1 MASITDCITSF
12 IDGRVRL
19 RHFALKDAS
28 VAETVCAV
36 VGGVEGVE
44 SVQANPVT
52 GSLLIFYDTE
62 KLSRQELDELWRQ
75 FGDVPMNLYTERIES
90 PFLEWKAGTARE
102 EIWRWFDQRYS
113 KGVAYLMYGEAED
126 FVAESK
132 QLYRLK
138 KMCDECESN
147 TCQFNHDGE
156 CRFALVHERKPDIV
170 PDDGCRDYQFREV

>member
-1 MASITDCITSF
+1 MSYI
-12 IDGRVRL
+12 
-19 RHFALKDAS
+19 KDAAS
-28 VAETVCAV
+28 EALNDLHQTIPYRDYCTIMDGLQEIET
-36 VGGVEGVE
+36 
-44 SVQANPVT
+44 
-52 GSLLIFYDTE
+52 LDD
-62 KLSRQELDELWRQ
+62 RDDELDELWRQ

-147 TCQFNHDGE
+147 TCQFNHDGA

>member
-1 MASITDCITSF
+1 MSYI
-12 IDGRVRL
+12 
-19 RHFALKDAS
+19 KDA
-28 VAETVCAV
+28 AIEALNDLHQTIPYRDYCTIMDGLQEIET
-36 VGGVEGVE
+36 
-44 SVQANPVT
+44 
-52 GSLLIFYDTE
+52 LDD
-62 KLSRQELDELWRQ
+62 RDDELDELWRQ

>member
-62 KLSRQELDELWRQ
+62 KLSRQQLLELAEQGAALLPEEEKGRSRRADACTGLLDTILSRSATRLARRAMLVSLLLSLAGAFAGMGNLHRVTGAAFTLASLQHMAVHRKTLW
-75 FGDVPMNLYTERIES
+75 
-90 PFLEWKAGTARE
+90 
-102 EIWRWFDQRYS
+102 
-113 KGVAYLMYGEAED
+113 
-126 FVAESK
+126 
-132 QLYRLK
+132 
-138 KMCDECESN
+138 
-147 TCQFNHDGE
+147 
-156 CRFALVHERKPDIV
+156 
-170 PDDGCRDYQFREV
+170 

>member
-1 MASITDCITSF
+1 MSYI
-12 IDGRVRL
+12 
-19 RHFALKDAS
+19 KDA
-28 VAETVCAV
+28 AIEALNDLHQTIPYRDYCTIMDGLHEIET
-36 VGGVEGVE
+36 
-44 SVQANPVT
+44 
-52 GSLLIFYDTE
+52 LDD
-62 KLSRQELDELWRQ
+62 RDDELDELWRQ
-75 FGDVPMNLYTERIES
+75 FGDVPMNPYTERIES

>member
-62 KLSRQELDELWRQ
+62 KLSRQQLLELAEQGPCVIVGRCADYILKDTADCLKVFVHADMEKRAERIVRIYGETEEAPVKRLKDKDKRRAAYYKFYTDCEW
-75 FGDVPMNLYTERIES
+75 GDVRNYHLTLDSGALGIE
-90 PFLEWKAGTARE
+90 
-102 EIWRWFDQRYS
+102 
-113 KGVAYLMYGEAED
+113 
-126 FVAESK
+126 
-132 QLYRLK
+132 
-138 KMCDECESN
+138 
-147 TCQFNHDGE
+147 TCVE
-156 CRFALVHERKPDIV
+156 LITKV
-170 PDDGCRDYQFREV
+170 Y